1 LTVNILHL
9 VHKELLHRKVNFLFG
24 TLAVLVAVTVLIAA
38 VQMLRTYD
46 EQTEAQLANK
56 QADLETR
63 IAGLQADT
71 VRAMEQLGFNI
82 IILPLEQNLADWYA
96 EDYAERT
103 MPVAYIEKLKAS
115 GLVTIEK
122 LVPVLRR
129 KVRWPETQWTVI
141 LAGTGGREA
150 PSVGEVDLGA
160 ELVRGLNLQSG
171 DTIKLFGRSFTVR
184 NVMAQEATADDIT
197 LTLTLAEA
205 QMLLGAEG
213 RINEIRALE
222 CRAAWQDLP
231 RIRAEVARILPDTQ
245 VIEKG
250 SETLA
255 RVISIQQVEE
265 KGLAEIEHER
275 ATRAELRTS
284 LRGLIGVLLPILLLV
299 CFAWIYLVSAENVEK
314 RMPEIGLL
322 RSVGFSS
329 GTLAALFLLREV
341 TMGLLGGLLG
351 LAVAFLVWRVPVS
364 ASLVLLVPAGSIVG
378 ALLGGIT
385 PVLRSVNRDPADI
398 LRGDV

>member
-103 MPVAYIEKLKAS
+103 MPAAYIEKLRAS

>member
-205 QMLLGAEG
+205 QMFLGAEG

-265 KGLAEIEHER
+265 KGLAEIEHEC